1 MINNNPDKKEHCLID
16 CRVSDT
22 QQLTGGSLQD
32 QESAGRYLA
41 EKNGWIVDAVFRK
54 PHSATTGERDDI
66 EHVLAYIAKRKRE
79 GINIRYYITKTIDRF
94 TRMGGVEYWYLK
106 EKLEEMGVALVDTTG
121 IIQPKRNS
129 LAHLGEEYKFPWS
142 IYSPSEAAETLE
154 AYKGKAEVRDILT
167 RLIGAEIKLVQ
178 DGYAVRDAPDGLK
191 NKKII
196 VDGKNKTIREPQPER
211 AVYFQKMLN
220 LRAEG
225 GDDQETADHLNAMG
239 FKTRYKNRWDRSDK
253 EHPRIVGQ
261 IGGKPLTVKQLQRYI
276 QCTEY
281 AGVIYEKWTKH
292 RPIKAQWEGLVSI
305 DTFNKANR
313 GKIFIKENT
322 DGSVEVLHNYSPW
335 GRVKRL
341 RDNPTYPWKCILC
354 PHCKSE
360 MLGSASRGK
369 SGNTFGGYHCGGNK
383 DGKRAHPYFRV
394 PQSEFEKN
402 VSLYLDSLKFEDGF
416 MSALELHLKDKY
428 RNREKEI
435 LIDSS
440 AISRT
445 VSDLKAELAK
455 KLEAFG
461 FAETPTMR
469 HMLETQV
476 NTLDEEIKKAEST
489 RGKIEITERSIRAFR
504 HYAEQLM
511 EHPSEILTN
520 ADNSYTRRALLTLFF
535 EETPTYFDILN
546 GTPKIQP
553 LFRLSEQFKTNK
565 TQLVTL
571 QRIEL

>member
-1 MINNNPDKKEHCLID
+1 MIDKIYCIID
-16 CRVSDT
+16 CRVSDP
-22 QQLTGGSLQD
+22 QQLKGGSLED
-32 QESAGRYLA
+32 QAVAGQFVA
-41 EKNGWIVDAVFRK
+41 DKNGWIVDKIFRK
-54 PHSATTGERDDI
+54 PHSATTIERDDF
-66 EHVLAYIAKRKRE
+66 EELFAYILAQRKK
-79 GINIRYYITKTIDRF
+79 GIRISKYICKTIDRF
-94 TRMGGVEYWYLK
+94 TRMGAVEYIRLK
-106 EKLEEMGVALVDTTG
+106 DRLEGLGVDLVDTTG

-129 LAHLGEEYKFPWS
+129 LEHLGGDQKYWWS
-142 IYSPSEAAETLE
+142 IYSPSEGGELLAAHES
-154 AYKGKAEVRDILT
+154 KQEVRKILT
-167 RLIGAEIKLVQ
+167 RLVGAEIQLVQ
-178 DGYAVRDAPDGLK
+178 DGYVVRDAQDGLQ
-191 NKKII
+191 NKKIL
-196 VDGKNKTIREPQPER
+196 VNGKNKTVREPNPTR
-211 AVYFQKMLN
+211 VHYFQKMFDL
-220 LRAEG
+220 LAEG
-225 GDDQETADHLNAMG
+225 MDYPEVADRLNAMG
-239 FKTRYKNRWDRSDK
+239 FRTRLRNAWDRTDK
-253 EHPRIVGQ
+253 EHPRVVGQ
-261 IGGKPLTVKQLQRYI
+261 KGGNLLTVKQLQRYV
-276 QCTEY
+276 QQTAY
-281 AGVIYEKWTKH
+281 AGVNYEKWTRH
-292 RPIKAQWEGLVSI
+292 RPVKMEGFEGIVTI
-305 DTFNKANR
+305 EKFNKANR
-313 GKIFIKENT
+313 GKIFIKENS
-322 DGSVEVLHNYSPW
+322 DGSIEILHNYSPW

-341 RDNPTYPWKCILC
+341 KDNPSYPWKCILC

-394 PQSEFEKN
+394 SQSEFEKN
-402 VSLYLDSLKFEDGF
+402 VSLYLNSLKFEDGF

-461 FAETPTMR
+461 FAETPIMR
-469 HMLETQV
+469 RMLEEQV
-476 NTLDEEIKKAEST
+476 NTLDDEIKKAESA

-511 EHPSEILTN
+511 EHPSEILTG

-535 EETPTYFDILN
+535 EEIPTYFDILN

-553 LFRLSEQFKTNK
+553 LFRLSEDFKTNK
-565 TQLVTL
+565 SQLVTP